1 MSLSIH
7 SLGDISQEIFTGLM
21 QGRIVIP
28 LHNEQGELVGYAG
41 RWPGE
46 PPEGEPKYKFPP
58 KFHKS
63 AVLFNLR
70 RVDASEVEDKGLII
84 V

>member
-1 MSLSIH
+1 
-7 SLGDISQEIFTGLM
+7 M

-46 PPEGEPKYKFPP
+46 PPEGEPRSAIKPVANLSLWP
-58 KFHKS
+58 SCFHHS
-63 AVLFNLR
+63 Q
-70 RVDASEVEDKGLII
+70 
-84 V
+84 

>member
-1 MSLSIH
+1 
-7 SLGDISQEIFTGLM
+7 M

-63 AVLFNLR
+63 AVLLNLWR
-70 RVDASEVEDKGLII
+70 TCPCGRPASTIPSRLSSCPRNTWGS
-84 V
+84 